1 MARVA
6 TKVPSFSKVLLSEI
20 RNIVKEKISN
30 EVKC

>member
-6 TKVPSFSKVLLSEI
+6 TKVPSFSKFLLSEI

>member
-20 RNIVKEKISN
+20 RNYSKRKDF
-30 EVKC
+30 K

>member
-6 TKVPSFSKVLLSEI
+6 TKVTSFSKVLLSEI